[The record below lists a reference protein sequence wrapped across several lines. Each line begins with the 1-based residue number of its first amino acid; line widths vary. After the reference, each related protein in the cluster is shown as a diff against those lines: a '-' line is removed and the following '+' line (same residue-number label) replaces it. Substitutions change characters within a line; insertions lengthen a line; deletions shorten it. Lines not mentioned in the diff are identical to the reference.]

1 MQIDFVMKKSLI
13 LSILCVYGGLFVVQ
27 AQTVSNPS
35 LSERVKKMEQ
45 IALQYEDSL
54 LVLATENQKDTE
66 ALPTDGMNPRY
77 YRLFAKPTLYASC
90 VSNALKMSDENQEGY
105 AVSEPEYLELS
116 PNSDVNHS
124 DKIEHEIDR
133 TILATSL
140 SSPELFAYTEDQIMA
155 EQVVS
160 TDAVAQLAP
169 TANIITR
176 QEVLDDEVE
185 AMNIEV
191 KRPNFWKTSGSAS
204 LQFTQNYISENWYK
218 GGESTNTLVSELIL
232 KANYNDQQH
241 IQWDNTLEAKLGFTT
256 APSDTMHKYRTNTDL
271 LRLSS
276 KLGVKAFKSWFYT
289 IEVESKTQM
298 LKNYKVNS
306 DILQSA
312 FTAPLETTVGIGMDY
327 KKDLK
332 NFNISVNLAP
342 LAYRWVYVGND
353 DVDETKFGVEKDEKS
368 LQEYGSSMKVKSTW
382 TIIKNVTWTSRLEA
396 FTNYEKVQAEW
407 ENTFDFAISR
417 YLSTKLFL
425 HGRFDDGVPRME
437 DHSYFQFKEFLSFG
451 LSYKW

>member
-1 MQIDFVMKKSLI
+1 MKKSHI
-13 LSILCVYGGLFVVQ
+13 LFMLCAFGGLFAVQ
-27 AQTVSNPS
+27 AQTDFSSS
-35 LSERVKKMEQ
+35 LSERMKKMEQ
-45 IALQYEDSL
+45 VVRQYEDTL
-54 LVLATENQKDTE
+54 MVLATVNQME
-66 ALPTDGMNPRY
+66 AESLPAGEMDPRY

-90 VSNALKMSDENQEGY
+90 VSNALEMDDEDQDRH

-116 PNSDVNHS
+116 PNSVINHS
-124 DKIEHEIDR
+124 DKIESEIDR

-140 SSPELFAYTEDQIMA
+140 SSPELFAYTEEQIMA
-155 EQVVS
+155 EQVVN
-160 TDAVAQLAP
+160 TETVAKLAP
-169 TANIITR
+169 TVNILTR
-176 QEVLDDEVE
+176 QEILENEVM

-218 GGESTNTLVSELIL
+218 GGESTNTLVSELVL

-306 DILQSA
+306 DVLQSA
-312 FTAPLETTVGIGMDY
+312 FTAPLETTVGVGMDY
-327 KKDLK
+327 KKNLK

-353 DVDETKFGVEKDEKS
+353 EVDETKFGVKKDEKS
-368 LQEYGSSMKVKSTW
+368 LHEYGSSMKVKSTW
-382 TIIKNVTWTSRLEA
+382 TLIKNVTWTSRLEA
-396 FTNYEKVQAEW
+396 FTNYDKVQAEW
-407 ENTFDFAISR
+407 ENTFDFAVSR

-425 HGRFDDGVPRME
+425 HGRFDDGVPRVE